1 MDAHSLW
8 GGGLAMRRLIRFV
21 LGTAA
26 AVALSLGSVAPAY
39 ADPEELPA
47 DVQAAFSSTALEH
60 LRTAE
65 DSLVTVDETG
75 IPDFSSASAF
85 GAPHQVNLWSS
96 ELIAGKQFSD
106 PTSPLDEWL
115 APILGPAGELLGHH
129 DHRHEVV
136 G

>member
-1 MDAHSLW
+1 
-8 GGGLAMRRLIRFV
+8 MRRLIRFV

-75 IPDFSSASAF
+75 IPDFSSARAFVASLLNRELSRAHRDQAISAR
-85 GAPHQVNLWSS
+85 V
-96 ELIAGKQFSD
+96 
-106 PTSPLDEWL
+106 
-115 APILGPAGELLGHH
+115 
-129 DHRHEVV
+129 
-136 G
+136 